1 MVTQRGVRIISIEL
15 ESHQANE
22 FCALD
27 RVHRIGGE
35 QGDQDVIQL
44 FAEAHDCGAVCKSS
58 FREVS
63 SAIVDFFKISN
74 DWMRCLSMELVVFHQ
89 MKRLGVKVF

>member
-44 FAEAHDCGAVCKSS
+44 FAETHVCGGYARVVLGK
-58 FREVS
+58 FQ
-63 SAIVDFFKISN
+63 A
-74 DWMRCLSMELVVFHQ
+74 LSWIFLKFQ
-89 MKRLGVKVF
+89 MIG